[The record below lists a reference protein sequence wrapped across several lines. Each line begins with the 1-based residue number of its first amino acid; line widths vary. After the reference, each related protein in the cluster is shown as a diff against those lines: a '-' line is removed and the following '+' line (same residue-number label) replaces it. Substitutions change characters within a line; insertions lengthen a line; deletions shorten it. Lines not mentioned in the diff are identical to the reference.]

1 MIGLFNNVLEITLKT
16 IFKTSHLISK
26 RPFVFRSS
34 SSAVDHYV
42 DIIFAFNKKYFDNL
56 RQWMNAF
63 VQQDNFPSPHV
74 TKEQKHNFSQ
84 LVLRERVNKRKLAEI
99 VREFTLVN

>member
-1 MIGLFNNVLEITLKT
+1 MD
-16 IFKTSHLISK
+16 
-26 RPFVFRSS
+26 PRSS

-42 DIIFAFNKKYFDNL
+42 DILFAFNKKYFDNL

-63 VQQDNFPSPHV
+63 VAADNFPSPHV
-74 TKEQKHNFSQ
+74 TKEQKANFSQ

-99 VREFTLVN
+99 VREFSLVCNTPHIFYFFAERIGDWR